1 MIDLFDRISGGFWG
15 LLIGDALG
23 VPYEFHSSNSIP
35 PLNQI
40 EMKVPNG
47 FKRTYNGVPEGTWS
61 DDGAQALCLL
71 DSLLEE
77 NSLNLNHF
85 ARKLISWYKN
95 GNWALDHFVFDV
107 GKQTS
112 EALEAILGGTP
123 PERAGFVRRDGK
135 GNGSLM
141 RVLPLALWHT
151 GNTKQLVESAHTQS
165 LVTHGHITNQV
176 CCALYCLWARGLLL
190 GHDQEEAYQAAV
202 QTLRTIYGNS
212 NYREELE
219 TVLRPNDDP
228 VTDGSGYVVS
238 TFNCARLALKEKSY
252 ENAVKVAISYGG
264 DTDTNAAVVGGLA
277 GILYGFANIPERWR
291 KSLRG
296 YNMAETLLN
305 KLIRSL
311 EDKSNENWS
320 QKPIPSSELTPL
332 DIPQCPHALQMDGS
346 THNESAFTVWNQIWK
361 FALTFNGYEY
371 LGDQCHEFSG
381 KVFDHYS
388 QFDMLPKDL
397 SFDDFRSLLFL
408 KQRGWRWNNG
418 GIDESGKMFV
428 NQLLRE
434 LYQRLRTGEKGSVHD
449 EAFWRE
455 KLFEMIS
462 FSKEGKAYFR
472 PFVCNGKIDEID
484 IFLVGINPA
493 TPIYP
498 NDIDLH
504 EYVEL
509 LLHNDK
515 FLEQYAKF
523 RLLQGKTEMS
533 RTRIGMNAM
542 INLLKQ
548 HTNVSIAETNVISY
562 PTKSVKE
569 LKKEPQEVINY
580 GKDIFYQLLSLIQ
593 PKILIFHSK
602 EALKVAL
609 EIMSEQELL
618 QVEPGMIQKTNI
630 KELESKAPLLEFTYK
645 NGKKGYIFACRH
657 LMYYGKKGDS
667 FQAFT
672 ENVINM
678 MKS

>member
-1 MIDLFDRISGGFWG
+1 MIDYFDRISGGFWG

-23 VPYEFHSSNSIP
+23 VPYEFHSSDSLP

-47 FKRTYNGVPEGTWS
+47 FERTYKGVPEGTWS

-85 ARKLISWYKN
+85 ARKLISWYKSGKWTVDN
-95 GNWALDHFVFDV
+95 IVFDV
-107 GKQTS
+107 GKQTAA
-112 EALEAILGGTP
+112 ALEAFLSGMP
-123 PERAGFVRRDGK
+123 PERAGFVRPEGK

-176 CCALYCLWARGLLL
+176 CCALYCLWARGLLQ
-190 GHDQEEAYQAAV
+190 GHDQDEAYKAAV
-202 QTLRTIYGNS
+202 QSLRTIYGNS

-219 TVLRPNDDP
+219 TVLRPDDNP

-238 TFNCARLALKEKSY
+238 TFNCARLALKEKSF
-252 ENAVKVAISYGG
+252 ESAVKVAISYGG

-277 GILYGFANIPERWR
+277 GIVFGFAAIPERWR

-296 YNMAETLLN
+296 YNMAETLLD
-305 KLIRSL
+305 KLMRSI
-311 EDKSNENWS
+311 ESNLNHNWGDR
-320 QKPIPSSELTPL
+320 QIPSSELTPL
-332 DIPQCPHALQMDGS
+332 DIPQLQYVLQIEGS
-346 THNESAFTVWNQIWK
+346 PRNKSDFTVWNQIWK

-371 LGDQCHEFSG
+371 LGDQCHDFSS
-381 KVFDHYS
+381 KAFHYYR
-388 QFDMLPKDL
+388 QFDMLRKDL
-397 SFDDFRSLLFL
+397 SLDDLRILLFMQ
-408 KQRGWRWNNG
+408 QRGWRWRDG
-418 GIDESGKMFV
+418 DIDESQKMFV
-428 NQLLRE
+428 DQLLRE
-434 LYQRLRTGEKGSVHD
+434 IYQRLRNGEKDVVHG
-449 EAFWRE
+449 EEFWRE

-462 FSKEGKAYFR
+462 FSKEDKAYYR
-472 PFVCNGKIDEID
+472 PFVCNGRIDEID

-498 NDIDLH
+498 NDIDFH

-515 FLEQYAKF
+515 FLEYYSKL

-533 RTRIGMNAM
+533 RTRIGMNSM
-542 INLLKQ
+542 IDLLKQ

-569 LKKEPQEVINY
+569 LKQEPKEVINY
-580 GKDIFYQLLSLIQ
+580 GKNIFYQLLSLIQ

-602 EALKVAL
+602 EALKIAL
-609 EIMSEQELL
+609 EIMSERELL
-618 QVEPGMIQKTNI
+618 QMEPRMIQQTDI
-630 KELESKAPLLEFTYK
+630 KELELKAPLLEFTYK
-645 NGKKGYIFACRH
+645 SGKKGYIFACRH

-667 FQAFT
+667 FQVFT
-672 ENVINM
+672 ENVIHM
-678 MKS
+678 MES